1 MIKINNDFSVTHDQH
16 NWTLIQFRDA
26 VNKASGEKC
35 KREYPTYYPTLEK
48 VCIAFMDKAC
58 KSASDVDGIL
68 DTITRAKKEIAIMC
82 EGIKKENVK

>member
-1 MIKINNDFSVTHDQH
+1 MIKINDDFSVTHDQH

-26 VNKASGEKC
+26 VNKTSGEKC

-48 VCIAFMDKAC
+48 VCIAFLDKTC
-58 KSASDVDGIL
+58 KGTKSVEEVL

-82 EGIKKENVK
+82 EGIKKEDVK